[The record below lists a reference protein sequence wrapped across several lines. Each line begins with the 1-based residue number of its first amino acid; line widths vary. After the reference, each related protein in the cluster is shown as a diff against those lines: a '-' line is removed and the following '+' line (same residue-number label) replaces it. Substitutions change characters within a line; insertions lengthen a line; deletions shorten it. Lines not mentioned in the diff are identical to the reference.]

1 MQQATIV
8 VSYSERVFFFVI
20 RRTREIVSLQIV
32 RNWLACLESFTRGNI
47 SSDSK
52 VGGLSCL
59 IELSQ

>member
-8 VSYSERVFFFVI
+8 VSYSEQVFFFGI
-20 RRTREIVSLQIV
+20 RRREILSLQIV
-32 RNWLACLESFTRGNI
+32 RNYLARLESFARITI